1 MLVDTHTHLYLEEFQ
16 PTPEDAVCRAIDTGV
31 GLMVFPNVDL
41 NTIEPMK
48 RLCSQFPENIVMAM
62 GLHPTEVNENWQNDL
77 SVIQGEL
84 SNGKYVAIG
93 EVGIDLY
100 WDKTYREEQKQVLD
114 IHGLP
119 FPY

>member
-48 RLCSQFPENIVMAM
+48 RLCSQFPENIVMAI
-62 GLHPTEVNENWQNDL
+62 GLHPTEVIAF
-77 SVIQGEL
+77 VF
-84 SNGKYVAIG
+84 AISRKHRYG
-93 EVGIDLY
+93 HWIASDRG
-100 WDKTYREEQKQVLD
+100 Q
-114 IHGLP
+114 
-119 FPY
+119 